1 MIAYALRKGKDMH
14 TAEVTS
20 PQFQS
25 ALKSFAKY
33 LVDLSKL
40 TTFDSVSKAEE
51 KTHERLGLG
60 FEEMDT
66 KEMHIVTQFQ
76 QLTEIYARDRQMQLT
91 GRNPYEIIIAA
102 DASAMKCGQ

>member
-1 MIAYALRKGKDMH
+1 MH
-14 TAEVTS
+14 TTEVTT

-25 ALKSFAKY
+25 ALKNFAKY

-51 KTHERLGLG
+51 KAHERLGVS
-60 FEEMDT
+60 FEQMDA
-66 KEMHIVTQFQ
+66 KELHIVMQFQ

-91 GRNPYEIIIAA
+91 GRNPYEIITEIDEAA
-102 DASAMKCGQ
+102 TRNGHNF